1 MIFPPLCCSLGGCLK
16 SSGDLPMA
24 YAHCSRQ
31 DGRSQSSRDP
41 LMAYSIYLD
50 QHMECRHDIL
60 RAKDSGVPV
69 TLSHRA
75 IAQLDLAYCWSLGG
89 DSYHRGIPQ

>member
-1 MIFPPLCCSLGGCLK
+1 MMVLPVYYSLEGCLK

-24 YAHCSRQ
+24 YAHYSRQ

-41 LMAYSIYLD
+41 PMAYSIDLD

-60 RAKDSGVPV
+60 RGRDSGVPV
-69 TLSHRA
+69 TSGHRA
-75 IAQLDLAYCWSLGG
+75 I
-89 DSYHRGIPQ
+89 P